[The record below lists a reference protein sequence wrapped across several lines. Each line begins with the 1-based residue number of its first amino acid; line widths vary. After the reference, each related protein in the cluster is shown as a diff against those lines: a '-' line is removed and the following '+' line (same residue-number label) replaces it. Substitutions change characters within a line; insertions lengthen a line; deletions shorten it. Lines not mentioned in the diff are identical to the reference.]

1 MYQLKGMQHSSPPSV
16 SLCITDLIPPSS
28 SNMKYRAGRGMEEDE
43 ISRRSGQEAG
53 MKEEEAYRSKET
65 VRAE

>member
-1 MYQLKGMQHSSPPSV
+1 MIKACDVSVKPSV

-28 SNMKYRAGRGMEEDE
+28 SNMKCRAGKGMEEDE
-43 ISRRSGQEAG
+43 LNRRSGQEAG